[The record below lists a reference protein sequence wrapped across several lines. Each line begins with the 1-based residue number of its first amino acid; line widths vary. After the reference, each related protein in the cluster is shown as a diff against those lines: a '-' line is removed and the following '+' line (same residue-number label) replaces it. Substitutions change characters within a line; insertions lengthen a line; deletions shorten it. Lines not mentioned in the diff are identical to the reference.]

1 MAIDPQ
7 PIATEQTQRAALAQG
22 GAPTEMA
29 GSPENAVRLAGLGKL
44 GPAVLSSIN
53 RLGNSVSVNKVT
65 PDPVPSS
72 VLPSPTEAPA
82 ALPAD
87 LQAQIGTIPQ
97 ADLMTPPAPK
107 VDLPERVPTPAEL
120 GLMSSVGNYSEIA
133 TKKLL
138 ARDVLSAECYN

>member
-1 MAIDPQ
+1 
-7 PIATEQTQRAALAQG
+7 
-22 GAPTEMA
+22 
-29 GSPENAVRLAGLGKL
+29 
-44 GPAVLSSIN
+44 
-53 RLGNSVSVNKVT
+53 VSVNKVT

-107 VDLPERVPTPAEL
+107 VDLPSRVPTPAEI
-120 GLMSSVGNYSEIA
+120 GVMQNPGAYSETA

-138 ARDVLSAECYN
+138 APQVLSPEGLEKFKAMGFKADGTPPEADPLLSAQQALDEQHLRGCC